1 MAHHL
6 TKYCYHHARINKSFR
21 GGGGSDGYFSSEA
34 YFCYFIMN
42 FTGVAG
48 GGGVWTPQPPLDPR
62 MIIYIYLF
70 LTITMKF
77 VW

>member
-1 MAHHL
+1 ML
-6 TKYCYHHARINKSFR
+6 MDITCTDPENFS
-21 GGGGSDGYFSSEA
+21 GGGGGGPMVISVCQGGSEA

-48 GGGVWTPQPPLDPR
+48 GGVWTPQPSLDPR